1 MPDMEHAHAQFEF
14 DIAAGCSQALGPSH
28 HIIAKCL
35 IAGDK
40 DESRR
45 QAGPPDRHKVEKR
58 QRLASESRRASCFRT
73 LDVGV
78 AVSRQFAIAVYPTS
92 GTRQPHAT
100 RCRPPS
106 GVRSASCRQG
116 ALPTSPAS
124 AGHRANFNDR
134 LVREH
139 IGRRRFDDV
148 PKRPRY
154 YPSITATSSEVAVA
168 AKISDGPRVAHWYLS
183 RRPMVLFG
191 YADDLPLSGAITGR
205 GRWPLLG
212 TKLTCRAVVDTSAV
226 EGKADVRSITS
237 DVRTAGGCHVP
248 EKLHQRRGACFR
260 GVKLRH
266 GNGSK
271 QR

>member
-106 GVRSASCRQG
+106 GVRSASCRREPCRHRRHPPGIEQISMTGSSGNILADDDSMTCRNVRATTQASPPPLLRSLWQERYRMVLGWLTGISAG
-116 ALPTSPAS
+116 ALWVYS
-124 AGHRANFNDR
+124 GM
-134 LVREH
+134 
-139 IGRRRFDDV
+139 
-148 PKRPRY
+148 
-154 YPSITATSSEVAVA
+154 
-168 AKISDGPRVAHWYLS
+168 
-183 RRPMVLFG
+183 PM
-191 YADDLPLSGAITGR
+191 I
-205 GRWPLLG
+205 
-212 TKLTCRAVVDTSAV
+212 
-226 EGKADVRSITS
+226 
-237 DVRTAGGCHVP
+237 CH
-248 EKLHQRRGACFR
+248 
-260 GVKLRH
+260 
-266 GNGSK
+266 
-271 QR
+271 

>member
-1 MPDMEHAHAQFEF
+1 
-14 DIAAGCSQALGPSH
+14 
-28 HIIAKCL
+28 
-35 IAGDK
+35 
-40 DESRR
+40 
-45 QAGPPDRHKVEKR
+45 VEKR

-78 AVSRQFAIAVYPTS
+78 AVSRRFAIAVYPTS

-124 AGHRANFNDR
+124 AGQ
-134 LVREH
+134 H

-148 PKRPRY
+148 PKHPRY

-168 AKISDGPRVAHWYLS
+168 GKISDGPRVAHWNLS
-183 RRPMVLFG
+183 RRPMGLFG

-205 GRWPLLG
+205 GRWPLL
-212 TKLTCRAVVDTSAV
+212 D
-226 EGKADVRSITS
+226 EADVPSGGGY
-237 DVRTAGGCHVP
+237 VRW
-248 EKLHQRRGACFR
+248 
-260 GVKLRH
+260 
-266 GNGSK
+266 
-271 QR
+271 

>member
-1 MPDMEHAHAQFEF
+1 MLL
-14 DIAAGCSQALGPSH
+14 AGNSLLPST
-28 HIIAKCL
+28 
-35 IAGDK
+35 
-40 DESRR
+40 RR
-45 QAGPPDRHKVEKR
+45 
-58 QRLASESRRASCFRT
+58 
-73 LDVGV
+73 
-78 AVSRQFAIAVYPTS
+78 S

-134 LVREH
+134 LVRQH

-154 YPSITATSSEVAVA
+154 YPSISATSSEVAVA
-168 AKISDGPRVAHWYLS
+168 GKISDGRRVAHWNLS
-183 RRPMVLFG
+183 RRPMGLFG

-237 DVRTAGGCHVP
+237 DVRTAGGCRVP